1 MILFF
6 IALYANSLFFG
17 FVIFGETFP
26 LQEQTKGDDE
36 SSRFFLQKYENLG
49 ELQTEKIRFNQSKL

>member
-17 FVIFGETFP
+17 FVIFGETFL